1 MDISRRNVSQMLQSQ
16 VGIEYGPERGAL
28 GGKHSSGDRQGGLT
42 HSPSDAEM
50 QPKTRDYKEET
61 DEQKHR
67 SSEKKRHKRSD
78 KHRRDSDHTS
88 HSDSDIEDKKEAKR
102 RRKDERKL
110 RKEEKRRRREE
121 RHRKRLERHSE
132 KHKTKIADT
141 VTPPS
146 DFEKDHNDAG
156 RSDDGAEFRKGP
168 CSSDNAFETESE
180 EKQLEIELRKKA
192 LESLRARK
200 AVRH

>member
-1 MDISRRNVSQMLQSQ
+1 MLQSQ
-16 VGIEYGPERGAL
+16 VGIEYGPERGVV
-28 GGKHSSGDRQGGLT
+28 GRNHSIRDRQGLML
-42 HSPSDAEM
+42 SPSDVEM
-50 QPKTRDYKEET
+50 QPKTRDHKEDT

-102 RRKDERKL
+102 RRKDERRL

-156 RSDDGAEFRKGP
+156 RSDDGAAFRKGP
-168 CSSDNAFETESE
+168 YSSDNAFETESE